1 MSDLLIY
8 KGIEEEKR
16 DPWEIVIHTLAELDD
31 VWNHYS
37 TPLFDENF
45 SLINRWIS
53 APVRSNYVINI
64 QGDVARSE

>member
-31 VWNHYS
+31 AWSRYS
-37 TPLFDENF
+37 ARFLNEELWT
-45 SLINRWIS
+45 NRWVS
-53 APVRSNYVINI
+53 APARSNYVINI